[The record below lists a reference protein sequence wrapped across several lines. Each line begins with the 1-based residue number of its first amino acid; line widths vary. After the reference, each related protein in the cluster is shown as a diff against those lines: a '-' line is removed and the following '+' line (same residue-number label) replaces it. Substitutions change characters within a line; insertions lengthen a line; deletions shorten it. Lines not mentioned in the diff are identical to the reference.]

1 MLIYPAADLRLQ
13 GRRAQPW
20 DKTTT
25 HKYRPGQYY
34 DFRKHPELIE
44 THLEDFVE
52 YSDRQAIQ
60 TFFLLLSGST
70 AIHLHSRAR
79 TACFQEHQRL
89 MNAPRYLV
97 APMRHLAA
105 SNFCFTIRK

>member
-1 MLIYPAADLRLQ
+1 MLIYPATDLSLQ
-13 GRRAQPW
+13 GHRAQPW

-52 YSDRQAIQ
+52 YSDKQSIK

-70 AIHLHSRAR
+70 AIHLYLRVQIV
-79 TACFQEHQRL
+79 CFRERQKL
-89 MNAPRYLV
+89 MNTPLCLV
-97 APMRHLAA
+97 ALILHLAVSSFYFA
-105 SNFCFTIRK
+105 TRR

>member
-70 AIHLHSRAR
+70 AIHLH
-79 TACFQEHQRL
+79 
-89 MNAPRYLV
+89 
-97 APMRHLAA
+97 
-105 SNFCFTIRK
+105 